1 VRVGCTMQLQRK
13 KCRVVVRTPRN
24 RPTCPIVQS
33 CFRNLSI
40 PCHLRKHLDSLTLG
54 RDILSQ
60 RKSCAV
66 PGRISEASESPA
78 GWVTCAPPGAR
89 SVIMAERSLTAP
101 VLAIGAQQL
110 AALVES
116 TGELI
121 AILAGDGSI
130 QFANS
135 SFQNLLGYR
144 PEELLGRS
152 IHAIV
157 HAMDTGRVRECLRR
171 VSASDGETAD
181 ERGRLRCRDGSWRWI
196 QLKLRNRLEE
206 PGLEGILLHGS
217 DVTDLQRME
226 DERQVISDVVHALN
240 QTSNLDQLLTRIHHA
255 LKRILPAENCF
266 VALLDPEHDTFQ
278 FPFFADEYDVA
289 PPPQRVGRSC
299 TAYVFRTGKAKL
311 IPQSAFDELAAS
323 GEVELVGSPSPA
335 WLGVPLKTPTATI
348 GVLVVQHYQNENA
361 YGVRDLEFLDSVG
374 GHIALAIERRRAE
387 EELRRNENILRLLF
401 ENSPMATWLFEVE
414 TLRFLRV
421 NQAALRQYGY
431 SAEEFEKMTVLN
443 IRPLSERESAR
454 SHLKTIHPSC
464 EEHGI
469 RVHQAKDGRTFE
481 VELISHE
488 LHYAGRRVRLVV
500 AQDISERKHLE
511 GQLRQ
516 AQKMEA
522 IGRLA
527 GGVAHDFNN
536 LLMVIK
542 GHTELLLNV
551 LPPAD
556 HVTRKIEQIDRSAER
571 AAALTRQLLAFSRMQ
586 VLQPQVINL
595 NTIIEEMGKLLPRL
609 IGEDIEL
616 AIHAAADLGAIR
628 ADASQMEQVLMNL
641 AVNARD
647 AMPSGGKLLIE
658 TSNLELDQGYTV
670 SHPLMKPGS
679 YVQLVVTDNGRGMD
693 AETQARIFEPF
704 FTTKEKGKGTGLGLA
719 TVYGI
724 IKQSG
729 GFIWVYSE
737 VDKGTSFKIYLP
749 RVDQPEEH
757 PGVPRPVTELPSGTE
772 TVLLAEDEQDV
783 REIARQFLE
792 TGGYKVIDAKD
803 GADAIR
809 LAAEHRVKIDLLVTD
824 MIMPGM
830 TGQELAVY
838 LQREHPGLGVVFM
851 SGYSEHAATEMANA
865 DPNVRLLSKP
875 FSRFAFLRM
884 VREVLHGRV

>member
-1 VRVGCTMQLQRK
+1 
-13 KCRVVVRTPRN
+13 
-24 RPTCPIVQS
+24 
-33 CFRNLSI
+33 
-40 PCHLRKHLDSLTLG
+40 
-54 RDILSQ
+54 
-60 RKSCAV
+60 
-66 PGRISEASESPA
+66 
-78 GWVTCAPPGAR
+78 
-89 SVIMAERSLTAP
+89 MAERSVTEPILT
-101 VLAIGAQQL
+101 LGAQQL
-110 AALVES
+110 SALVES
-116 TGELI
+116 SGELM
-121 AILAGDGSI
+121 AILAADGSL
-130 QFANS
+130 QFASS
-135 SFQNLLGYR
+135 SFNSLLGYR

-152 IHAIV
+152 IQAIV
-157 HAMDTGRVRECLRR
+157 HAMDTGNVRECLKRAGA
-171 VSASDGETAD
+171 SAHAMAGD
-181 ERGRLRCRDGSWRWI
+181 RCRFRCRDGSWRWV
-196 QLKLRNRLEE
+196 QLTLRNRLDEA
-206 PGLEGILLHGS
+206 GLEGILLHAT

-226 DERQVISDVVHALN
+226 DERQVISDVIHALN

-266 VALLDPEHDTFQ
+266 VALHDAEHDTFH

-311 IPQSAFDELAAS
+311 IPQTAFDQLAAA

-335 WLGVPLKTPTATI
+335 WLGVPLKTRTATL

-387 EELRRNENILRLLF
+387 DELRRNENILRLLF
-401 ENSPMATWLFEVE
+401 ENSPMATWLYELE

-421 NQAALRQYGY
+421 NQAALHQYGY
-431 SAEEFEKMTVLN
+431 SAEEFEKMTILD
-443 IRPLSERESAR
+443 IRPPSEREAAHSYA
-454 SHLKTIHPSC
+454 KAIHPNA

-469 RVHQAKDGRTFE
+469 WLHQAKNGRTFDVE
-481 VELISHE
+481 VISHE
-488 LHYAGRRVRLVV
+488 LQYVGRRVRLVV

-511 GQLRQ
+511 QQLRQ

-556 HVTRKIEQIDRSAER
+556 HVTRKIEQIDRSADR
-571 AAALTRQLLAFSRMQ
+571 AATLTRQLLAFSRMQ
-586 VLQPQVINL
+586 VLQPQVMNL
-595 NTIIEEMGKLLPRL
+595 NTIVEEMGKLLPRL

-647 AMPSGGKLLIE
+647 AMPNGGKLLIE
-658 TSNLELDQGYTV
+658 TSNLELEQGYTS

-679 YVQLVVTDNGRGMD
+679 YVQLVVTDNGTGMD

-757 PGVPRPVTELPSGTE
+757 VAAPRPATEVPNGTG

-792 TGGYKVIDAKD
+792 TGGYKVIEAKD

-809 LAAEHRVKIDLLVTD
+809 LAAEHRGHIDLLVTD
-824 MIMPGM
+824 MIMPRM

-838 LQREHPGLGVVFM
+838 LQREQPGLGVVFM
-851 SGYSEHAATEMANA
+851 SGYSEHAATEMAEA
-865 DPNVRLLSKP
+865 DANVRLLSKP
-875 FSRFAFLRM
+875 FSRFAFLRV
-884 VREVLHGRV
+884 VREVLHGRA